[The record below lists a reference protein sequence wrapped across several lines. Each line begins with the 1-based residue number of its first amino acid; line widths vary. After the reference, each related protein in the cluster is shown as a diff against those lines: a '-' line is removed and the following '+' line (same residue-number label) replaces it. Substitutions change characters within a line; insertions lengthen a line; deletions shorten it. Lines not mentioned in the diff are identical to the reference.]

1 MSSILGVDV
10 GGTFTDFLLWRDRRL
25 SIHKRPSTPDDPSRA
40 VILGLEETGWRP
52 AEVVHGSTVAT
63 NAVLERKGART
74 ALVTTRGFRD
84 VLAIGRQTRPRLYD
98 LEPRRPPPIIP
109 DDLRFEVD
117 ERLDFEGNVLRPLD
131 PATVEEVL
139 TQVAEAGAESLA
151 VCLLFSFQNPVHEE
165 MLAAAGRWR
174 GLFVSASHEV
184 LPEYREYERTS
195 TTALNAYLAPVM
207 GRYLSRLEGDLAA
220 RGVKHLRVMQ
230 SSGGSADVRTAAA
243 LAVRTVLSG
252 PAGGV
257 AGAFATAAQA
267 GFHDVITFDMGG
279 TSTDVCLCPGRIPTG
294 NEAVV
299 GDWPIRT
306 PVVDVHTVG
315 AGGGSIAAID
325 AGGALR
331 VGPES
336 AGAEPGPACYGRG
349 DLPTVTDA
357 HLLLGRLLA
366 DRFLGG
372 RLPLSEKRARW
383 AMAGLVGSFGGDAL
397 RAAESIVMVANANME
412 RALRVISV
420 QRGYDPRLFTLV
432 AFGGAGPLHAC
443 DLADGLGIPRVLVPR
458 YPGVLSAFGMAA
470 ADVSRDYSQ
479 AFLAT
484 LTPDATDDDLAGR
497 LAAVYASLERRAK
510 EEMPAQGRPIE
521 TLRLERAADLRYA
534 GQSHELMVPFGKQ
547 TLSRLLSLFHALHKE
562 RYGYSDRDS
571 PVEVVTLRLRVISPV
586 DGPRLEPLPEGGADT
601 GPARVGERNV
611 AFSARGG
618 AVETAVFDRER
629 LLAGNV
635 LRGPSLVLQVD
646 STTLVPP
653 GWRGVVDAWGNLVL
667 EKE

>member
-10 GGTFTDFLLWRDRRL
+10 GGTFTDFFFWQDGRL
-25 SIHKRPSTPDDPSRA
+25 SIYKRPSTPEDPSRA

-117 ERLDFEGNVLRPLD
+117 ERLDFQGNVLRPLD
-131 PATVEEVL
+131 PADVERVL
-139 TQVAEAGAESLA
+139 DRVAEAGAESLA
-151 VCLLFSFQNPVHEE
+151 VCLLFSFQDPAHEE
-165 MLAAAGRWR
+165 MVASAGRGR

-195 TTALNAYLAPVM
+195 TTALNAYVAPVV
-207 GRYLSRLEGDLAA
+207 GRYLSRLEEGLAA
-220 RGVKHLRVMQ
+220 RGVERLRVMQ
-230 SSGGSADVRTAAA
+230 SSGGSADARAAAA
-243 LAVRTVLSG
+243 LAVRTILSG

-257 AGAFATAAQA
+257 AGAFSIAAQA
-267 GFHDVITFDMGG
+267 GFRDVITFDMGG

-299 GDWPIRT
+299 GDCPIRT

-315 AGGGSIAAID
+315 AGGGSIAGID

-336 AGAEPGPACYGRG
+336 AGAEPGPACYGQG
-349 DLPTVTDA
+349 ALPTVTDA
-357 HLLLGRLLA
+357 HLLLGHLLP

-397 RAAESIVMVANANME
+397 RAAESIVRVANANME

-443 DLADGLGIPRVLVPR
+443 DLAEELGIPRVLVPR
-458 YPGVLSAFGMAA
+458 FAGVLSAFGMAA
-470 ADVSRDYSQ
+470 ADVGRDYSR

-484 LTPDATDDDLAGR
+484 LAPDGIDDDLAER
-497 LAAVYASLERRAK
+497 LAAAYAVLERRAR
-510 EEMPAQGRPIE
+510 EEMLAEGRPRE
-521 TLRLERAADLRYA
+521 TLRLERSADLRYA
-534 GQSHELMVPFGKQ
+534 GQSHELTVPLGEPA
-547 TLSRLLSLFHALHKE
+547 LPRLLRRFHALHEE

-571 PVEVVTLRLRVISPV
+571 PVEVVTLRLRAVSPV

-601 GPARVGERNV
+601 SPARIGERSV
-611 AFSARGG
+611 WFSAGGG
-618 AVETAVFDRER
+618 AVEAAVFDRER

-635 LRGPSLVLQVD
+635 LRGPALVLQLD
-646 STTLVPP
+646 ATTVVPP
-653 GWRGVVDAWGNLVL
+653 GWRGAVDAWGNLVL